1 MKDEGGRMK
10 IFRLL
15 YAALR
20 RASRV
25 IASAQ
30 RSIFGL
36 NSRRTLRIFELLS
49 PNIANHIFLFA

>member
-1 MKDEGGRMK
+1 MK